1 MIVVYVRVVIQVM
14 MQIVIRMTAEYVLVI
29 ILMILDAAVL
39 NLAHLDV
46 IIHVALP

>member
-1 MIVVYVRVVIQVM
+1 VVYVRVVIQVM

-39 NLAHLDV
+39 NQAHLDV